1 LSDWSSSA
9 AGTGAVRRVGRLAV
23 FAIALTIAVSAC
35 GGGEDERP
43 ANQQAAG
50 GCKAE
55 GGDIQVF
62 QSADVSG
69 TAGEN
74 LGPASV
80 RASELWVKKLNA
92 EGGVRGCTIRLAV
105 EDDAFDPAT
114 CLRNYR
120 NALAS
125 RKYDVFIGPSNSA
138 CMVALPELTN
148 AAKKPL
154 ISGVAADEQPFLNK
168 FTPYVFQGSVTTL
181 LEGRAAAVFANDNGW
196 KRAALIVPNFAYGQ
210 DVGKA
215 FRQYLTRI
223 SPDTT
228 VVAEQSPELTERNF
242 TPFIN
247 AVVAK
252 NPDGVFSAFFGP
264 FALPFLKQWNVGD
277 RGETQLIG
285 GLLVLDTFLGL
296 KSAADIPENLS
307 GFDRGYPPLMART
320 AVGKEF
326 IERWTRQYGDDP
338 GPSEF
343 AFQLLGSWQ
352 LMRALIEKTGN
363 ADPDEWK
370 AAVEAGDFKFESPY
384 REGATYVHPVNHMAD
399 NCESVAPVTFEKQ
412 RTPSAGYDV
421 DALKLVCLSDVLD
434 AAESTKLT
442 QNPDVAGAAV
452 QKFYEAAQQDD

>member
-1 LSDWSSSA
+1 VSNWSHSA
-9 AGTGAVRRVGRLAV
+9 AGARSIARVGGLAV
-23 FAIALTIAVSAC
+23 FAVALAIAVSAC
-35 GGGEDERP
+35 GGGEDEGS
-43 ANQQAAG
+43 ATQQAG
-50 GCKAE
+50 GDCKAE
-55 GGDIQVF
+55 GGQIQAF

-69 TAGEN
+69 TVGEN

-92 EGGVRGCTIRLAV
+92 DGGVRGCTISLAV

-154 ISGVAADEQPFLNK
+154 VSGVAADEQPFLSK

-181 LEGRAAAVFANDNGW
+181 LEGRAAAVFAKENGW
-196 KRAALIVPNFAYGQ
+196 KRAAVIVPNYAYGQ
-210 DVGKA
+210 DVGKS
-215 FRQYLTRI
+215 FTRYLSRI
-223 SPDTT
+223 SPDTS
-228 VVAEQSPELTERNF
+228 VVAEQFPELTENNF

-252 NPDGVFSAFFGP
+252 NPDGVFSAFFGSL
-264 FALPFLKQWNVGD
+264 ALPFLKQWNVGD
-277 RGETQLIG
+277 RGETQLMG
-285 GLLVLDTFLGL
+285 GLLVLDTFLGI

-307 GFDRGYPPLMART
+307 GFDRGYPQLMAQT

-326 IERWTRQYGDDP
+326 TELWTRQYGDDP

-343 AFQLLGSWQ
+343 AFQLLSSWQ
-352 LMRALIEKTGN
+352 LIRALVEKTGN

-399 NCESVAPVTFEKQ
+399 GCESVAPVTFEKQ
-412 RTPSAGYDV
+412 RTPSAGYDL

-442 QNPDVAGAAV
+442 QNPDVAGEAV
-452 QKFYEAAQQDD
+452 QKFYDAVQQDD